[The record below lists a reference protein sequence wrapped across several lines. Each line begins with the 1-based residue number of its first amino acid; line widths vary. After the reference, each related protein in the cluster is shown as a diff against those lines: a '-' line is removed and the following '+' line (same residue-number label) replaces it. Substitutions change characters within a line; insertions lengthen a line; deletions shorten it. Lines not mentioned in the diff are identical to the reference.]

1 MTYILKKGD
10 LFVIGYDL
18 TEEEGKLP
26 ELTRVTLS
34 KRYAMRMSYDIARII
49 SDSINAEALAV
60 EDSPKLEELNK
71 FFKDSCGEICSCFQY
86 KQKNIVNTFYE
97 VLRMKKIMYLSLLG
111 IMLLAENRT
120 WLGIFDL
127 YIDNE
132 GKNITNEEIS
142 EIENVNVKFRVS
154 EIFENVIGVFSDSEK

>member
-1 MTYILKKGD
+1 
-10 LFVIGYDL
+10 
-18 TEEEGKLP
+18 
-26 ELTRVTLS
+26 
-34 KRYAMRMSYDIARII
+34 
-49 SDSINAEALAV
+49 
-60 EDSPKLEELNK
+60 
-71 FFKDSCGEICSCFQY
+71 
-86 KQKNIVNTFYE
+86 
-97 VLRMKKIMYLSLLG
+97 MKKIIYLSLLG
-111 IMLLAENRT
+111 VMLLAENRT

>member
-1 MTYILKKGD
+1 
-10 LFVIGYDL
+10 
-18 TEEEGKLP
+18 
-26 ELTRVTLS
+26 
-34 KRYAMRMSYDIARII
+34 
-49 SDSINAEALAV
+49 
-60 EDSPKLEELNK
+60 
-71 FFKDSCGEICSCFQY
+71 
-86 KQKNIVNTFYE
+86 
-97 VLRMKKIMYLSLLG
+97 MKKIMYLSLLG

-154 EIFENVIGVFSDSEK
+154 EIFENFIGVFSDSEK

>member
-1 MTYILKKGD
+1 
-10 LFVIGYDL
+10 
-18 TEEEGKLP
+18 
-26 ELTRVTLS
+26 
-34 KRYAMRMSYDIARII
+34 
-49 SDSINAEALAV
+49 
-60 EDSPKLEELNK
+60 
-71 FFKDSCGEICSCFQY
+71 
-86 KQKNIVNTFYE
+86 
-97 VLRMKKIMYLSLLG
+97 MKKIMYLSLLG

-120 WLGIFDL
+120 WVGIFDL

>member
-71 FFKDSCGEICSCFQY
+71 FLTQRENKLQKIEQMFKNGVVDLEA
-86 KQKNIVNTFYE
+86 
-97 VLRMKKIMYLSLLG
+97 
-111 IMLLAENRT
+111 LAK
-120 WLGIFDL
+120 L
-127 YIDNE
+127 
-132 GKNITNEEIS
+132 
-142 EIENVNVKFRVS
+142 VK
-154 EIFENVIGVFSDSEK
+154 EDK

>member
-1 MTYILKKGD
+1 
-10 LFVIGYDL
+10 
-18 TEEEGKLP
+18 
-26 ELTRVTLS
+26 
-34 KRYAMRMSYDIARII
+34 
-49 SDSINAEALAV
+49 
-60 EDSPKLEELNK
+60 
-71 FFKDSCGEICSCFQY
+71 
-86 KQKNIVNTFYE
+86 
-97 VLRMKKIMYLSLLG
+97 MKKIMYLSLLG
-111 IMLLAENRT
+111 VMLLAENRT

>member
-1 MTYILKKGD
+1 
-10 LFVIGYDL
+10 
-18 TEEEGKLP
+18 
-26 ELTRVTLS
+26 
-34 KRYAMRMSYDIARII
+34 
-49 SDSINAEALAV
+49 
-60 EDSPKLEELNK
+60 
-71 FFKDSCGEICSCFQY
+71 
-86 KQKNIVNTFYE
+86 
-97 VLRMKKIMYLSLLG
+97 MKKIMYLSLLG
-111 IMLLAENRT
+111 VMLLVENRT

>member
-1 MTYILKKGD
+1 
-10 LFVIGYDL
+10 
-18 TEEEGKLP
+18 
-26 ELTRVTLS
+26 
-34 KRYAMRMSYDIARII
+34 
-49 SDSINAEALAV
+49 
-60 EDSPKLEELNK
+60 
-71 FFKDSCGEICSCFQY
+71 
-86 KQKNIVNTFYE
+86 
-97 VLRMKKIMYLSLLG
+97 MKKIMYLSLLG